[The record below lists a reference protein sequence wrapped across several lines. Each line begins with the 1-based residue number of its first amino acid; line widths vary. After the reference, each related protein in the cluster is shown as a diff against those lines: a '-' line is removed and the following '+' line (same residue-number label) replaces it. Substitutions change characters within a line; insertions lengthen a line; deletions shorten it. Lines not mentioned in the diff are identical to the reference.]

1 MKIFEIRKVCS
12 KKTSYHIFG
21 KKILSLPNIYHKRYL
36 PIYSQPRFGVSYS
49 IFDGEELLEAS
60 ISSIRS
66 EVDYV
71 NVVYQTI
78 SWHGNSCKESLV
90 PLLKD
95 LKNRGIIDELINW
108 EPDLKKSS
116 QLNEME
122 KRNAGLKAA
131 KKAQVNYFMTMD
143 CDQFYYK
150 KELEEAK
157 KLILKNNITHS
168 YCAQILYGK
177 RPTLRQI
184 SNHKCCY
191 VQFFSKI
198 DKFSQLGDNE
208 FAPCLVDPT
217 HKILERSHS
226 KHYVLHNIFTHHM
239 SLVRSDLKKKHIN
252 SSGYQKNMKIDP
264 DFDEM
269 NNENENFINVKNYFG
284 IQI

>member
-1 MKIFEIRKVCS
+1 VKIFEIRKFCS

-36 PIYSQPRFGVSYS
+36 PIDSHPRFGVSYS

-143 CDQFYYK
+143 CDEFYFADEMK
-150 KELEEAK
+150 DAQEM
-157 KLILKNNITHS
+157 ILKQGITHS
-168 YCAQILYGK
+168 YCAQTLYG
-177 RPTLRQI
+177 RSPTSRQI

-217 HKILERSHS
+217 RKILERGRS
-226 KHYVLHNIFTHHM
+226 KHYVLQNIFMHHM
-239 SLVRSDLKKKHIN
+239 SLIRSNLKQKYLN
-252 SSGYQKNMKIDP
+252 SSGYVKERKIELTLDK
-264 DFDEM
+264 EG
-269 NNENENFINVKNYFG
+269 NFVNVQNYFN
-284 IQI
+284 IKI